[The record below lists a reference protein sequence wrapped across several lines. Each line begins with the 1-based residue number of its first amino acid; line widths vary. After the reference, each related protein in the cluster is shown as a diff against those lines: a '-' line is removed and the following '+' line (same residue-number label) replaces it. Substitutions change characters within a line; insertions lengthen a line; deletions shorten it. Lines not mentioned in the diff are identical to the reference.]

1 MARIPVR
8 STIPVRH
15 ARRRVDRAWRQ
26 GDITTMDRRP
36 LRRAATLSIAAL
48 VAFAG
53 TASADSLLADGD
65 VLSTTVQGSV
75 YRGVVPAGAEVVVPV
90 RFVLNCA
97 SLRHADVGQTIELSW
112 SGGGTVP
119 TGGSVESVTSTTV
132 GPIPAEWGVDGEGCG
147 DPVPSIASTTHSVVT
162 LRAPT
167 TPATGYSFVIEWD
180 RALQPPGHEDDI
192 ALGFSL
198 PSVEIRLDVVGNA
211 APTLTFPVDRTRE
224 GDTTGGWTADW
235 SGVTAADPEDS
246 PDPVPTCTP
255 ADGSVLALGPTT
267 VACSVTDSAGRTTTG
282 SFVTTVVDTT
292 APVLTMPA
300 DRTVTTTDPSG
311 ATLDF
316 DLPAA
321 ADVVDPT
328 PTVLCSPA
336 AGTSIPLGP
345 TTVTCSATDASRNVA
360 SGSFVV
366 TVEHVATHT
375 ASAVWLE
382 PVGVGGSIVAN
393 RGRSLP
399 VKVQLF
405 VDGLER
411 SSGDADLDVTPCGG
425 GAPRTFD
432 LMFGG
437 GRWNLTLET
446 APLAGSCYA
455 VAASIDGLEAG
466 SFRLDMRG
474 SAASAKQLAT
484 PLVRV
489 RTSRR

>member
-1 MARIPVR
+1 
-8 STIPVRH
+8 
-15 ARRRVDRAWRQ
+15 
-26 GDITTMDRRP
+26 MDRRP
-36 LRRAATLSIAAL
+36 LRRAAALSIAAL
-48 VAFAG
+48 LTLAG

-75 YRGVVPAGAEVVVPV
+75 YRGVVPAGAEVAVPV

-119 TGGSVESVTSTTV
+119 AGGSVVSVTSTTV
-132 GPIPAEWGVDGEGCG
+132 GPIPAAWGVDGEGCP
-147 DPVPSIASTTHSVVT
+147 DPVPSIASTTHSIVT

-167 TPATGYSFVIEWD
+167 TPATGYSFVIEWE
-180 RALQPPGHEDDI
+180 RALDPSGNEDDI
-192 ALGFSL
+192 ALGFAL

-211 APTLTFPVDRTRE
+211 APTLTFPLDRTRE

-235 SGVTAADPEDS
+235 SGVTATDPEDS

-267 VACSVTDSAGRTTTG
+267 VTCSVTDSAGRTTTG
-282 SFVTTVVDTT
+282 SFVMTVVDTT
-292 APVLTMPA
+292 APDLTMPG

-311 ATLDF
+311 TTLDY
-316 DLPAA
+316 DPPAV
-321 ADVVDPT
+321 ADIVDPA
-328 PTVLCSPA
+328 PAVVCSPA
-336 AGTSIPLGP
+336 DGDFIPLGP
-345 TTVTCSATDASRNVA
+345 TTVTCTATDASQNVA

-366 TVEHVATHT
+366 TVEQVAAHT

-382 PVGVGGSIVAN
+382 PVGAGGSIVAN

-405 VDGLER
+405 VDGVER
-411 SSGDADLDVTPCGG
+411 SSGDADLNVTPCGG
-425 GAPRTFD
+425 GTTRTVD
-432 LMFGG
+432 LTYGG

-446 APLAGSCYA
+446 ASLAGSCYT
-455 VAASIDGLEAG
+455 VGASIDGLDAG

-474 SAASAKQLAT
+474 SEASAK
-484 PLVRV
+484 
-489 RTSRR
+489 S